1 MTPGDRPRAI
11 AVLIVCGVILFGA
24 APRAQAQSPE
34 AEVLF
39 REGKKLIAAGKL
51 AAGCDKIEA
60 SERLESSVG
69 SLLNLGD
76 CREKLGELAS
86 AWAAFRKAEARAK
99 HAGNDEKR
107 RAEARRRAA
116 LIEPKLAYLVVQI
129 ERPIEGLVVTRDGA
143 PVIDEL
149 WNTAVPVDPGTYE
162 LVAAAPG
169 HTPWRTKVTI
179 EPRVR
184 RRAVTVP
191 ALEPAPEPPPA
202 PVATRVAV
210 LEPAPAVGAKLSIR
224 AASAQ
229 PPGRWTR
236 TRKVSAVVAGA
247 GAAVLG
253 AGAYFG
259 WRSHALAERSDRRCP
274 LAACGD
280 PEGLRLNEQA
290 RTAATRANILYA
302 TGGAAA
308 FTAAVLWL
316 AGKPRE
322 TRIKPGAA
330 GTLGVTVVG
339 KF

>member
-11 AVLIVCGVILFGA
+11 AVLLTCGAASLGA
-24 APRAQAQSPE
+24 APDARAQSPE

-39 REGKKLIAAGKL
+39 REGKKLISAGKL
-51 AAGCDKIEA
+51 AEGCDKIAA

-76 CREKLGELAS
+76 CREKLGAIAS
-86 AWAAFRKAEARAK
+86 AWAAFRTAEAKAK

-116 LIEPKLAYLVVQI
+116 LLEPRLAYLVVQI

-169 HTPWRTKVTI
+169 HNPWRTKVTV

-191 ALEPAPEPPPA
+191 ALEPAPAPPPA
-202 PVATRVAV
+202 PAISAV
-210 LEPAPAVGAKLSIR
+210 TAPGA
-224 AASAQ
+224 AASAGALSMRAAA
-229 PPGRWTR
+229 GRRPATFTR
-236 TRKVSAVVAGA
+236 TRKVSAVFAGA

-274 LAACGD
+274 LVACGD
-280 PEGLRLNEQA
+280 PEGLRLNEEA

-302 TGGAAA
+302 AGGAVAV
-308 FTAAVLWL
+308 TAAVLWL
-316 AGKPRE
+316 AGRPRE

-339 KF
+339 RF